1 MDRGWKRLALD
12 MLLPP
17 VKKPAK
23 TTGLKMGQGKF
34 WAHFR
39 RGDSQYF
46 SEPEED
52 CSSVVSGCGGAIHR
66 PPVTGVL
73 SWSLGRWSLRNRS
86 AWITPTEREPFLN
99 ATVCLE
105 GSTH

>member
-1 MDRGWKRLALD
+1 VTSIYQISLIVAIAHHITQIGQE
-12 MLLPP
+12 P
-17 VKKPAK
+17 KKPAK

-52 CSSVVSGCGGAIHR
+52 CSSVVSGCGGAY
-66 PPVTGVL
+66 
-73 SWSLGRWSLRNRS
+73 S
-86 AWITPTEREPFLN
+86 
-99 ATVCLE
+99 
-105 GSTH
+105 